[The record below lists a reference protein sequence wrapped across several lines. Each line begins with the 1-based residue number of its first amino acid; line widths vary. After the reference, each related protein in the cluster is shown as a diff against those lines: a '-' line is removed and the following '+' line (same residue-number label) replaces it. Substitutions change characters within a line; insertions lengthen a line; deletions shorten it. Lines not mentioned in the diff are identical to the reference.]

1 VPGDPCRVYGADVIF
16 AQAVPPLSLS
26 QEHHMSA
33 VVVDGDAVRI
43 VLTRAEKIAGLT
55 RDHVVPLADVVAVA
69 VVHEPVGA
77 TTGLR
82 APGLGIP
89 GRRKV
94 GTWRGRGR
102 REFVCVRRGE
112 PAVELTVTGQR
123 FDSYLVGT
131 PDADAVATA
140 ISTHLLNR

>member
-1 VPGDPCRVYGADVIF
+1 
-16 AQAVPPLSLS
+16 
-26 QEHHMSA
+26 MSA

-43 VLTRAEKIAGLT
+43 VLTRAEKLAGLT
-55 RDHVVPLADVVAVA
+55 RDLVVPLADVVAVG
-69 VVHEPVGA
+69 VVDEPIGA
-77 TTGLR
+77 TTGIR

-112 PAVELTVTGQR
+112 PAVELVVSGQR

-131 PDADAVATA
+131 PDADAAATA
-140 ISTHLLNR
+140 IATRLVNR